1 VLAGLLVISVL
12 SGSLTAG
19 IALAMPLPFWVV
31 ALSYSVG
38 GMLGIAF
45 GVGAAATV
53 MPRRGPDRR
62 TSRTA
67 AGSENRTRCSGGNTS
82 STIVSHLRRT
92 CAQGLRN
99 VF

>member
-53 MPRRGPDRR
+53 MPRLSGAGPQDVPHR
-62 TSRTA
+62 SR
-67 AGSENRTRCSGGNTS
+67 
-82 STIVSHLRRT
+82 V
-92 CAQGLRN
+92 
-99 VF
+99 